1 MANNESIKKTII
13 VTLLLCLVCSVIV
26 SVTAIL
32 LRPIQNANKTLDF
45 KRNILMVSG
54 LYQEGMN
61 VEQTFTQKITPKV
74 VDLKTGLFSDALDP
88 ASYDQRAAAKDPAA
102 SIALSEAQDIA
113 SIGRR
118 ENYSVVY
125 FVVENSQIKTIVLPI
140 KGYGLWSTL
149 YGFIALKADANTV
162 DSIIYYQHA
171 ETPGLGGEVDN
182 PKWRAL
188 WANKEIYG
196 PDANV
201 ALRVIKGHV
210 DAAAPNAKHQ
220 VDGLAGATLTSK
232 GVDNMV
238 QFWLGENGYKNFLN
252 HLKSGAATL

>member
-61 VEQTFTQKITPKV
+61 VEQTFTQQITPKV
-74 VDLKTGLFSDALDP
+74 VDLKTGLFSDSVDP

-102 SIALSEAQDIA
+102 SIALSEEQDIV

-125 FVVENSQIKTIVLPI
+125 FVVENGQIKTIVLPV

-149 YGFIALKADANTV
+149 YGFIALNADANTV
-162 DSIIYYQHA
+162 DSIIFYQHA

-188 WANKEIYG
+188 WANKEVYG
-196 PDANV
+196 ADANV

-210 DAAAPNAKHQ
+210 DSASPNAKHQ

>member
-32 LRPIQNANKTLDF
+32 LRPLQNANKTLDF

-54 LYQEGMN
+54 LYQEGIN
-61 VEQTFTQKITPKV
+61 VEQVFTRQITRKV
-74 VDLKTGLFSDALDP
+74 VDLNTGLFSDAVDP
-88 ASYDQRAAAKDPAA
+88 ANYDQRAAAKNPAA
-102 SIALSEAQDIA
+102 SMALSEAQDIA
-113 SIGRR
+113 NIGRR

-125 FVVENSQIKTIVLPI
+125 FVVENGAIKTIVLPV

-162 DSIIYYQHA
+162 DSIIFYQHA

-210 DAAAPNAKHQ
+210 DAAAPTAKHQ

-232 GVDNMV
+232 GVDNLV

-252 HLKSGAATL
+252 HLKSGAAKL

>member
-45 KRNILMVSG
+45 KRNVLMVSG
-54 LYQEGMN
+54 LYQEGIN
-61 VEQTFTQKITPKV
+61 VDETFNQRITRKV
-74 VDLKTGLFSDALDP
+74 VDLNTGLFSDAVDP
-88 ASYDQRAAAKDPAA
+88 ASYDQRAAAKDPAR
-102 SIALSEAQDIA
+102 SIKLTDTQDIA
-113 SIGRR
+113 KIGRR
-118 ENYSVVY
+118 EQFSVVY
-125 FVVENSQIKTIVLPI
+125 LVVESGAIKTIVLPI

-162 DSIIYYQHA
+162 DGIIFYEHK

-188 WANKEIYG
+188 WANKHIYNQG
-196 PDANV
+196 DTV
-201 ALRVIKGHV
+201 ALSVIKGHV
-210 DAAAPNAKHQ
+210 EESSPTAKYQ

-232 GVDNMV
+232 GVDNLV
-238 QFWLGENGYKNFLN
+238 HFWMGENGYQNFLN
-252 HLKSGAATL
+252 HLKSGAASL